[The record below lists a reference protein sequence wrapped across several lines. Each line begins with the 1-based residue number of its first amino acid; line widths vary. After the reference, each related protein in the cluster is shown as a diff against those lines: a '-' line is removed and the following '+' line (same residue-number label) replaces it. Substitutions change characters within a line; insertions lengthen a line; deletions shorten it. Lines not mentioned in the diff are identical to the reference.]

1 MTRQIICAACEA
13 TDPEI
18 VVIGGLRRTSCRHCH
33 HSQRIDIEPFDYTRV
48 AMGSTGIAAERL
60 KGQADFIVTRLSDA
74 ARALEIGCAAGDLAQ
89 ALRERRSFATYDGV
103 ELSPARQRAAERLDH
118 VFDAPLQSLLA
129 SGSIEEASY
138 DVVLSSHCLEHLD
151 DPSATIAAMRR
162 ALKPDGLMFIETP
175 NRSGHAR
182 LPFDDNRSHIHFFG
196 VLSLTRLLARHGL
209 ETVAVE
215 TGARLDARYSDSVR
229 VLARAHA
236 APVVESRLLSDHPK
250 LAGVDKFVVWG
261 AGRMVEEMLEHYFDP
276 QRIAFFI
283 DKDERKHG
291 TLRFGAPVRG
301 PDALAQGANWIV
313 LVNSLEMESAI
324 RAEIAA
330 THSARVAR
338 VVSVSELLD
347 S

>member
-18 VVIGGLRRTSCRHCH
+18 VVIGGVRRTSCRHCH

-250 LAGVDKFVVWG
+250 LAGVDKLVVWG

-313 LVNSLEMESAI
+313 LVNLLEMESAI